1 MKMANKKFNIKT
13 VLSVIFALI
22 AVVLIGIAVT
32 GRASLIRL
40 SMTKGGEVLDGE
52 LPNVEEH
59 ISEVPE
65 GEVRYLINKHMFFED
80 TYSQGSV
87 MLENPESCAYDLKFI
102 IYDGSG
108 EAIYV
113 SPVIKPGQYIERD
126 KLSAIVKSGEYTC
139 SYSAQ
144 AYKGENLEGQ
154 VTGIVTVTV
163 GQ

>member
-1 MKMANKKFNIKT
+1 MANKKIDIKI
-13 VLSVIFALI
+13 VLSVILSLL

-32 GRASLIRL
+32 GKASVIRL
-40 SMTKGGEVLDGE
+40 SMTKSGEVFDGE

-65 GEVRYLINKHMFFED
+65 GEIRYLINKHMFFED

-87 MLENPESCAYDLKFI
+87 MLENPESCAYDLKFVV
-102 IYDGSG
+102 YDGEG

-113 SPVIKPGQYIERD
+113 SPVLKPGQYIEKD
-126 KLSAIVKSGEYTC
+126 KLSAVVKAGEYTC

-144 AYKGENLEGQ
+144 AYKGDNLEGQ
-154 VTGIVTVTV
+154 VTGIVTVTI
-163 GQ
+163 G

>member
-1 MKMANKKFNIKT
+1 MANKKFNIRI
-13 VLSVIFALI
+13 VLSVILALI
-22 AVVLIGIAVT
+22 AAAVIGIAVT

-40 SMTKGGEVLDGE
+40 SLTKGGEVFDGV

-65 GEVRYLINKHMFFED
+65 GEIRYLINKHMFFED

-87 MLENPESCAYDLKFI
+87 MLENPASCAYDLKFI
-102 IYDGSG
+102 VYNGDG

-113 SPVIKPGQYIERD
+113 SPVIKPGQYIEKD
-126 KLSAIVKSGEYTC
+126 KLSAVVKAGEYTC

-154 VTGIVTVTV
+154 VTGIVTLTV